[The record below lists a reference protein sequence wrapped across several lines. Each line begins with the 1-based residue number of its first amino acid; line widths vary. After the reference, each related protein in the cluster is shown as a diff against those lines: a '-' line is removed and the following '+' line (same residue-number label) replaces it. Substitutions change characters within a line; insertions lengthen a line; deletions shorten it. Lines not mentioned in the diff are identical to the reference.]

1 MRDFIDYYS
10 ILSLPRNSTLEE
22 IKRMYRQLA
31 KKYHPDVCKDA
42 GAHERFVLINEAYLI
57 LSNEESRKI
66 YDRIYDAIFSK
77 KKAPPQ
83 NVSVEIS
90 SRFTEFQKKAK
101 GKAADLAKIS
111 LKDLLSLLHEA
122 GKDAGTQFIHI
133 ILYTLCGFFMYLF
146 SDIFFSK
153 NPDYVLSIIGLLLS
167 LPILYLLLRRNF
179 L

>member
-10 ILSLPRNSTLEE
+10 ILSLPRTSTVEE

-57 LSNEESRKI
+57 LSNEEPRNA
-66 YDRIYDAIFSK
+66 YDRIYDTIFAEK
-77 KKAPPQ
+77 KNYPQ

-90 SRFTEFQKKAK
+90 STFTEIQQKAK
-101 GKAADLAKIS
+101 RKAADLAKIS
-111 LKDLLSLLHEA
+111 LKDLLNLLNEA
-122 GKDAGTQFIHI
+122 GKDAGTQFLHI

-153 NPDYVLSIIGLLLS
+153 DPDYAISIIGLILS
-167 LPILYLLLRRNF
+167 LPILYFLSKKNF